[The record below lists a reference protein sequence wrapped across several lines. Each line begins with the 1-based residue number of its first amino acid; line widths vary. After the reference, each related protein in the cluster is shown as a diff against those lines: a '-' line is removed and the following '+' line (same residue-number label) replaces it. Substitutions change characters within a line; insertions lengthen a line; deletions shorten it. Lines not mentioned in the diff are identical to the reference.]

1 VSICAYLRLNV
12 ILRLAAGI
20 ACAMPAAPA
29 PAQEAWPA
37 RAIRIVVPSSP
48 GGGTDLYAR
57 LLAQGLSEGLKQQ
70 FVIDNRPGAA
80 GNIGAEVVARSAPDG
95 YTLLISANPALA
107 INPSL
112 YRHLPYNVERDF
124 VPVARGVISPLV
136 FTSHPSVPARTLPAL
151 LALGK
156 REPGKL
162 PYGSA
167 GTGSPPH
174 LGVRMFEEASGA
186 RFIHVPYKGL
196 GQAVQ
201 GLLRGEIGF
210 MLGDVAT
217 VLPYVRSERVLAL
230 AVTEAT
236 PQLPGI
242 PTVAA
247 AGYPIAVYTSFSVV
261 APAGTSPAIVQR
273 LSAEILKAMK
283 APAIKEKLE
292 GQAFIAV
299 FDTPEAFAASL
310 KKERQMWADVIHRN
324 NIVAE

>member
-1 VSICAYLRLNV
+1 
-12 ILRLAAGI
+12 
-20 ACAMPAAPA
+20 M
-29 PAQEAWPA
+29 
-37 RAIRIVVPSSP
+37 PSSP